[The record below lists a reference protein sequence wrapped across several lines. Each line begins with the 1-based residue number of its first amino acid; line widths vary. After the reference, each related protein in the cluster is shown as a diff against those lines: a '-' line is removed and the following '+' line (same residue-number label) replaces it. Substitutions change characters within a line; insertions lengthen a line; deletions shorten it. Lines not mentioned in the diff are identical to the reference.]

1 MRVSPSARAKWLLIA
16 AIIVLDAIGLA
27 HFRMHLSWV
36 GLERGSGALVLLVG
50 MTGFYTYQRPNDR
63 IADIAHTMAL
73 IVAFFAAIAVFS
85 YVATATAL
93 PLADAELAA
102 ADRAL
107 GFDWPIWFAWVEA
120 HPTLWLVLRLA
131 YESAIPQLVGIAL
144 YLAFSGQ
151 PERNSELLWTMML
164 SLFVIVPI
172 SVLLPAG
179 GAWVHYD
186 AMRFA
191 NLAQVR
197 DFLALRNGTLHELD
211 LPRLEGLINFPS
223 FHTVLAVLFA
233 YVLRQR
239 HALFTAA
246 TLLNL
251 VMIVSVLSEGGHYLV
266 DVISGIAVAAGAI
279 WATARLEAALGRHP
293 AEAPEIPA
301 RA

>member
-27 HFRMHLSWV
+27 HFRMHLSWA

-102 ADRAL
+102 ADHAL

-120 HPTLWLVLRLA
+120 HPMLWLVLKLA
-131 YESAIPQLVGIAL
+131 YESAIPQLVVIAL

-164 SLFVIVPI
+164 SLFVIVPV

-233 YVLRQR
+233 YVLRKR
-239 HALFTAA
+239 RALFIAA

-279 WATARLEAALGRHP
+279 WATARLEAALGRRSG
-293 AEAPEIPA
+293 EAAEIPA